1 MEILRDRHMGFA
13 FVFFR
18 SFTVKSLLFLVVE
31 NAFAASPSFE

>member
-18 SFTVKSLLFLVVE
+18 ELYGFQRLLSEV
-31 NAFAASPSFE
+31 PY